1 MYMNIILI
9 LLSLGIFMR
18 GVLFSLAKYRGLK
31 DNILSFIKTDNPEE
45 FLYVN
50 KLASIS
56 YMTLGA
62 IFSFMI
68 LIGNLCFP
76 LFFRKYFFFVIIGTF
91 LTDYFCKVMIDI
103 RLKVDKQLKEW
114 EEEDK
119 KKKNK
124 KEEE

>member
-1 MYMNIILI
+1 MYMNIILV

-31 DNILSFIKTDNPEE
+31 NNILSFIKTDNAEE

-50 KLASIS
+50 KLASTS
-56 YMTLGA
+56 YMVLGS
-62 IFSFMI
+62 IFSFVI
-68 LIGNLCFP
+68 LILNLCYP
-76 LFFRKYFFFVIIGTF
+76 LFFRKFFFLTILAIF

-119 KKKNK
+119 AK

>member
-1 MYMNIILI
+1 MYMNIILV

-31 DNILSFIKTDNPEE
+31 NNILSFIKTDNAEE

-56 YMTLGA
+56 YMVLGS
-62 IFSFMI
+62 IFSFVI
-68 LIGNLCFP
+68 LILNLCYP
-76 LFFRKYFFFVIIGTF
+76 LFFRKFFFLTILAIF

-119 KKKNK
+119 AK

>member
-1 MYMNIILI
+1 MYMNIILV

-31 DNILSFIKTDNPEE
+31 NNILSFIETDNAEE

-50 KLASIS
+50 KLASTS
-56 YMTLGA
+56 YMVLGSV
-62 IFSFMI
+62 FSFMI
-68 LIGNLCFP
+68 LISNLCFP
-76 LFFRKYFFFVIIGTF
+76 LFFRKYFFLVILCIF
-91 LTDYFCKVMIDI
+91 LTDYLCKVMVDI
-103 RLKVDKQLKEW
+103 RLKIDKQLKEW

-119 KKKNK
+119 TK

>member
-1 MYMNIILI
+1 MYINIILV

-31 DNILSFIKTDNPEE
+31 NNILSFIKTDNTEE

-50 KLASIS
+50 KLASTS
-56 YMTLGA
+56 YMVLGS
-62 IFSFMI
+62 IFSFMVLI
-68 LIGNLCFP
+68 LNLCYP
-76 LFFRKYFFFVIIGTF
+76 LFFRRFFFLTILAIF

-103 RLKVDKQLKEW
+103 RLKIDKQLKEW

-119 KKKNK
+119 AK